1 MKQFKIEFLLH
12 VNKLDSIGHVCLV
25 ESDVDLT
32 ELSFSLLSEAK
43 EIKSR
48 LEKYN
53 CKDLR
58 VTELNEKDVNKNTIS
73 DKFTICKKDL

>member
-1 MKQFKIEFLLH
+1 MKQFKIEFLLYS
-12 VNKLDSIGHVCLV
+12 NKLDSIGHVSLV
-25 ESDVDLT
+25 TSDVDLT

-58 VTELNEKDVNKNTIS
+58 VTELDEKDISKNTIS
-73 DKFTICKKDL
+73 DRFTVRKKDL